1 MEITTIERLRYRIL
15 EAIAPQSITGVAMY
29 PGEVI
34 IPQSEIA
41 RVVPDIAR
49 DIAADYGAYLP
60 LFVGVMDGAL
70 CFLADL
76 VRAFPVPVD
85 VATARVSSYRGSE
98 SGEAVIEWL
107 PPTEVVRGRDVLLV
121 EDILDTGKTV
131 SLLIPRLI
139 ERGAESVGVCALLNK
154 PARRSHD
161 VEANYAG
168 FDIPDIFVIGY
179 GLDYNGAYRNL
190 PDVRELAG

>member
-1 MEITTIERLRYRIL
+1 
-15 EAIAPQSITGVAMY
+15 MY
-29 PGEVI
+29 PGDI
-34 IPQSEIA
+34 IIHRAEIA
-41 RVVPDIAR
+41 RAAREIAD

-76 VRAFPVPVD
+76 VRAIHVPVD
-85 VATARVSSYRGSE
+85 VATTRVNSYDGAE

-107 PPTEVVRGRDVLLV
+107 PPPELLRGRDVLLV

-131 SLLIPRLI
+131 SLLIPRLL
-139 ERGAESVGVCALLNK
+139 ELGAESVSVCALLNK
-154 PARRSHD
+154 TARRVHD
-161 VEANYAG
+161 VEADYAG
-168 FDIPDIFVIGY
+168 FDIPDVFVVGY

-190 PDVRELAG
+190 PDVRELVG